1 MKGVVKKSIKK
12 VSYTPENVGGGCMT
26 GRVMSD
32 AEAKNVSS
40 YIAQYK
46 EKKRVIPS
54 SKKPRS

>member
-32 AEAKNVSS
+32 AEAKDISS
-40 YIAQYK
+40 FIAQYK
-46 EKKRVIPS
+46 EKKKASPA
-54 SKKPRS
+54 SKRLKP